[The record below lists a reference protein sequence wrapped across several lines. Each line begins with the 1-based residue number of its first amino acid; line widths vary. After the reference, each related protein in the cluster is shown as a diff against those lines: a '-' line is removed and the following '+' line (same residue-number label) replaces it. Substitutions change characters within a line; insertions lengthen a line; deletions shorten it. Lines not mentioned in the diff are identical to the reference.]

1 MRLYEGRVRALAGR
15 MDSKNNPAV
24 PVLSIKDGI
33 DADAL
38 YNALTDTGFV
48 VVTDHGIDLSR
59 LENAY
64 AAVEGFFA
72 LPTEEKEKYVVGKDG
87 QRGYTAFGR
96 ENAKGNDVPDLKEF
110 WHVGRES
117 IAPNV
122 WPEKPEAFEREVA
135 WLYDELDRVGLD
147 LLRSLTKPLDVA
159 EDTFD
164 KMATGGNSVL
174 RLLHYPPV
182 AEDADPNAV
191 RAAAHEDINLITLL
205 VSASAAGLELL
216 DRDGNWRAIEAPAN
230 AIIADAGDM
239 LARITNQKIPATTHR
254 VVNPEGPNVS
264 RYSMPFFLHPKPDA
278 MLSVFPQFR
287 DGTEMEDI
295 TGGDFLAERLR
306 EIGLS

>member
-1 MRLYEGRVRALAGR
+1 MIEAE
-15 MDSKNNPAV
+15 SPAV
-24 PVLSIKDGI
+24 PVLSIEHGI

-38 YNALTDTGFV
+38 YRALTETGFV

-59 LENAY
+59 LHDAY
-64 AAVEGFFA
+64 AVVEEFFA
-72 LPTEEKEKYVVGKDG
+72 SPIEEKQRYVVGRDG

-96 ENAKGNDVPDLKEF
+96 ENAKGNPVADLKEF
-110 WHVGRES
+110 WHVGREA

-147 LLRSLTKPLDVA
+147 LLRSLTKPLDVPSS
-159 EDTFD
+159 TFD
-164 KMATGGNSVL
+164 EMASGGNSVL

-182 AEDADPNAV
+182 AEDADPRAV

-205 VSASAAGLELL
+205 VTASSAGLELL
-216 DRDGNWRAIEAPAN
+216 DRRGQWRAVEAPAD
-230 AIIADAGDM
+230 AVIADAGDM
-239 LARITNQKIPATTHR
+239 LARITNGRIPATTHR

-264 RYSMPFFLHPKPDA
+264 RYSMPFFLHPRPDA

-287 DGTEMEDI
+287 DGSEADDI
-295 TGGDFLAERLR
+295 AGGDFLKERLA
-306 EIGLS
+306 EIGLK

>member
-1 MRLYEGRVRALAGR
+1 
-15 MDSKNNPAV
+15 MDSQNTPAV
-24 PVLSIKDGI
+24 PVLSIRDGI

-38 YNALTDTGFV
+38 YKALTDTGFV
-48 VVTDHGIDLSR
+48 VITDHGIDLSR
-59 LENAY
+59 LEDAY
-64 AAVEGFFA
+64 RAVEDFFA

-122 WPEKPEAFEREVA
+122 WPERPEAFEREVA

-147 LLRSLTKPLDVA
+147 ILRALTKPLDVA

-164 KMATGGNSVL
+164 RMAAGGNSVL

-182 AEDADPNAV
+182 AEDADPKAV

-205 VSASAAGLELL
+205 VSASSAGLELL
-216 DRDGNWRAIEAPAN
+216 DRDGNWRAVEAPAN

-239 LARITNQKIPATTHR
+239 LARITNQRIPATTHR
-254 VVNPEGPNVS
+254 VVNPEGPNIS
-264 RYSMPFFLHPKPDA
+264 RYSMPFFLHPKPEA
-278 MLSVFPQFR
+278 VLSVFPQFR
-287 DGTEMEDI
+287 DGTEMDDI
-295 TGGDFLAERLR
+295 TGGEFLAERLR